1 MAEMEKSIEVNAPL
15 REVYN
20 QWTQF
25 EDFPRFMEGVEEVR
39 QIDDKHLYWRAK
51 IAGAERE
58 WHAEIVDQVPDQRIA
73 WRGLT
78 GVAPSGAVLFRSVG
92 PDRTEVTLR
101 VRYDPEGVTEKVAD
115 LLGVLS
121 MRVQGDLNRFKEL
134 MDERGRATGGW
145 RGEIHGDDVE
155 RR

>member
-1 MAEMEKSIEVNAPL
+1 MAELEKSIEVNGPL

-39 QIDDKHLYWRAK
+39 QLDDKHLYWRAK
-51 IAGAERE
+51 IGGVERE
-58 WHAEIVDQVPDQRIA
+58 WHAEIVDQVPDERIA

-78 GVAPSGAVLFRSVG
+78 GVAPSGAVLFRALA

-101 VRYDPEGVTEKVAD
+101 VRYEPEGVAEKVGDA
-115 LLGVLS
+115 LGILS
-121 MRVQGDLNRFKEL
+121 LRVQGDLERFKKFME
-134 MDERGRATGGW
+134 DRGQATGGW
-145 RGEIHGDDVE
+145 RGEIHGDKVE
-155 RR
+155 PR

>member
-1 MAEMEKSIEVNAPL
+1 MAELEKSIAVEASV

-51 IAGAERE
+51 IGGVERE

-73 WRGLT
+73 WRGVT
-78 GVAPSGAVLFRSVG
+78 GVAPSGAVLFEPL
-92 PDRTEVTLR
+92 PDGRTEVTLR
-101 VRYDPEGVTEKVAD
+101 LRYEPEGVAENVGSALG
-115 LLGVLS
+115 LLGA
-121 MRVQGDLNRFKEL
+121 RVEGDLKRFKEFIE
-134 MDERGRATGGW
+134 ERGRATGGW
-145 RGEIHGDDVE
+145 RGEIHGDKVQGQ
-155 RR
+155 